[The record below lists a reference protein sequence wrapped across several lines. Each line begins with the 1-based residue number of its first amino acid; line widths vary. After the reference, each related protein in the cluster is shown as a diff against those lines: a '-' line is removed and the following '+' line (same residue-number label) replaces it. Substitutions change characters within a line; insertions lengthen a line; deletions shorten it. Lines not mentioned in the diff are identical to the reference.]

1 MSESKAKAPLTPPSY
16 LLKGEN
22 SSGRKPQSPLALHS
36 LNAEQCDAQLTNAG
50 NKQLNPLLSAQQQ
63 VKLKR
68 KTSLRN
74 YKLYQGKTVFFCGGR
89 FLTSRAL
96 WAFSVT
102 LFLLILP
109 SALFFIFTQV
119 TA

>member
-1 MSESKAKAPLTPPSY
+1 MSESKAKAPLTPY
-16 LLKGEN
+16 LVHN

-36 LNAEQCDAQLTNAG
+36 LNSEQCEAQLTD
-50 NKQLNPLLSAQQQ
+50 NKQMNPLLPSQQPT
-63 VKLKR
+63 KLKR

-74 YKLYQGKTVFFCGGR
+74 YKLYEGKTVFFCGGR

-102 LFLLILP
+102 LFLLIAP
-109 SALFFIFTQV
+109 SVLFFIFTQV
-119 TA
+119 